1 MRNKDYLNFY
11 QKKGHWC
18 VAKTIWIK
26 QKRTWMRNKD
36 SEAWPAYP
44 GKQGIF
50 KPLDDRGQ
58 PESSRQTTEE
68 IRAKATAVEQEKP
81 KYRSGGT
88 VRNMLRSQHQFLFQ
102 RLPFLPTRKEALPH
116 AQQHK
121 EARTESCECNSKLVC
136 TIFNSQQ
143 LSKQGKKISMVK
155 VLQRSIFAV
164 KDGCIPEKH
173 FEIQGSARQEAD
185 LQTLLP

>member
-1 MRNKDYLNFY
+1 MIEVNQNQADRPR
-11 QKKGHWC
+11 KK
-18 VAKTIWIK
+18 
-26 QKRTWMRNKD
+26 
-36 SEAWPAYP
+36 SEQRQRQSSKKA
-44 GKQGIF
+44 
-50 KPLDDRGQ
+50 LD
-58 PESSRQTTEE
+58 
-68 IRAKATAVEQEKP
+68 KP

-173 FEIQGSARQEAD
+173 FEIQGFQGKK
-185 LQTLLP
+185 LIFKHCYHK